1 MLYFCYK
8 KKGEGFMYND
18 FYDTNL
24 ITSTTTRV
32 DSTWLVVSAVLA
44 IIGGIVAYFLFI
56 SKKKGEFSG
65 FLAWLHDF
73 LNFKVYF
80 IDMFLKT
87 LYVVSTIYVTLG
99 SFSLI
104 GSSVAA
110 FFLML
115 ILGNVV
121 LRVAYEF
128 ILMFLTLVNNTTEI
142 NSKLGSQKKESVK
155 EVKPQ
160 KSEKSKIQ
168 EKDVD

>member
-1 MLYFCYK
+1 
-8 KKGEGFMYND
+8 MYND

-24 ITSTTTRV
+24 ISTSSRV
-32 DSTWLVVSAVLA
+32 DATWLVVSAVLA

-56 SKKKGEFSG
+56 SKKKDNFSG

-87 LYVVSTIYVTLG
+87 LYVICTIYITLG

-115 ILGNVV
+115 IMGNVM
-121 LRVAYEF
+121 LRVGYEF
-128 ILMFLTLVNNTTEI
+128 ILMFLTLVNNTTDI
-142 NSKLGSQKKESVK
+142 NSKLTQSNNAGSKENVK
-155 EVKPQ
+155 NPKN
-160 KSEKSKIQ
+160 EKTKN
-168 EKDVD
+168 ENKNVD

>member
-1 MLYFCYK
+1 M
-8 KKGEGFMYND
+8 KGEDFMYND

-24 ITSTTTRV
+24 ISTSATRV
-32 DSTWLVVSAVLA
+32 DATWLVVSAVVA

-56 SKKKGEFSG
+56 SKKKEEYSG
-65 FLAWLHDF
+65 FVAWLHDF

-87 LYVVSTIYVTLG
+87 LYVICTIYITLG

-121 LRVAYEF
+121 LRVGYEF
-128 ILMFLTLVNNTTEI
+128 VLMFLTLVNNTTAI
-142 NSKLGSQKKESVK
+142 NSKLSSQKKETFK
-155 EVKPQ
+155 EVKYQ
-160 KSEKSKIQ
+160 KNEKNKSQ

>member
-1 MLYFCYK
+1 MIYFYYR
-8 KKGEGFMYND
+8 KKGERFMYND

-24 ITSTTTRV
+24 ISTSSRV
-32 DSTWLVVSAVLA
+32 DATWLVVSAVLA

-56 SKKKGEFSG
+56 SKKKDNFSG

-87 LYVVSTIYVTLG
+87 LYVICTIYITLG

-115 ILGNVV
+115 IMGNVM
-121 LRVAYEF
+121 LRVGYEF
-128 ILMFLTLVNNTTEI
+128 ILMFLTLVNNTTDI
-142 NSKLGSQKKESVK
+142 NSKLTQSNNAGSKENVK
-155 EVKPQ
+155 NPKN
-160 KSEKSKIQ
+160 EKTKN
-168 EKDVD
+168 ENKNVD

>member
-1 MLYFCYK
+1 
-8 KKGEGFMYND
+8 MYND

-24 ITSTTTRV
+24 ISTSSRV
-32 DSTWLVVSAVLA
+32 DATWLVVSAVLA

-56 SKKKGEFSG
+56 SKKKDNFSG

-87 LYVVSTIYVTLG
+87 LYVICTIYITLG

-115 ILGNVV
+115 IMGNVM
-121 LRVAYEF
+121 LRVGYEF

-142 NSKLGSQKKESVK
+142 NSKLTQSKNAGSKENVKNQKN
-155 EVKPQ
+155 
-160 KSEKSKIQ
+160 EKAKN
-168 EKDVD
+168 ENKNVD

>member
-1 MLYFCYK
+1 
-8 KKGEGFMYND
+8 MYND

-24 ITSTTTRV
+24 ISTSSRV
-32 DSTWLVVSAVLA
+32 DATWLVVSAVLA

-56 SKKKGEFSG
+56 SKKKDNFSG

-87 LYVVSTIYVTLG
+87 LYVICTIYITLG

-115 ILGNVV
+115 IMGNVM
-121 LRVAYEF
+121 LRVGYEF

-142 NSKLGSQKKESVK
+142 NSKLTQSKNAVSKENVKNQKN
-155 EVKPQ
+155 
-160 KSEKSKIQ
+160 EKAKN
-168 EKDVD
+168 ENKNVD